1 MGTIMALDVTM
12 GKSYKVVYDGQNCLS
27 EEEVTHDQI
36 GFQELMNEI
45 QSLPED
51 LMLVFESTGMYSRP
65 VETFCQKK
73 SVVLLL
79 IKSSCSQKALE
90 QGCICITHYN

>member
-27 EEEVTHDQI
+27 EEEVIHDQI
-36 GFQELMNEI
+36 GFQDLMNEI

-65 VETFCQKK
+65 VETFCQKNQLYYC
-73 SVVLLL
+73 LLNPL
-79 IKSSCSQKALE
+79 AAKK
-90 QGCICITHYN
+90 H